1 MVARLL
7 DTASSLAVETLT
19 QTGARGG
26 LEASAL
32 GCKLPAVV
40 MRLGKT
46 LGGSMTVMLPPAGM
60 GEAAAKESVA
70 VLPMAPGKRSLA
82 AIAKLTLEICRTGAA
97 AEGTGAGAA
106 VVLGGVTI
114 LPAPWAWMTVAS
126 RSTVKHIATGNNPA
140 GTILFYAALKVC
152 DHNSK

>member
-1 MVARLL
+1 
-7 DTASSLAVETLT
+7 
-19 QTGARGG
+19 
-26 LEASAL
+26 
-32 GCKLPAVV
+32 

-82 AIAKLTLEICRTGAA
+82 AIAKLTLEICRTGKAA
-97 AEGTGAGAA
+97 AAAEELEGTGAGAA
-106 VVLGGVTI
+106 VVLGGGTVETI

-126 RSTVKHIATGNNPA
+126 RSTAKHIATGNNAA
-140 GTILFYAALKVC
+140 GTILFYAALNVC
-152 DHNSK
+152 DHNSEL